1 MAHDLFRLRLE
12 FKGNISGSVLP
23 FQTKSALNRWSL
35 LNFMLTLNGTDLG
48 EEYDTKVVYNYDTF
62 PVSIY
67 TSLSDKWSRSNDIRK
82 SRVLLEIPVFWTN
95 RRSWSIWSLS
105 LYPSRTEETQTTKS
119 VGGFSTIPRRG
130 IAPNFDTRPNSSR
143 RRKLGRFW
151 IEIQHK
157 PLSCFFSLSGFQ
169 FYFLMKYE
177 DAMPWQ
183 HAGPIHFSPKEKLL
197 PNIDVICVVGGKTH
211 SSP

>member
-67 TSLSDKWSRSNDIRK
+67 N
-82 SRVLLEIPVFWTN
+82 PYPTN
-95 RRSWSIWSLS
+95 GPGVMIFGSQGCCWKF
-105 LYPSRTEETQTTKS
+105 Q
-119 VGGFSTIPRRG
+119 FSGQIVV
-130 IAPNFDTRPNSSR
+130 A
-143 RRKLGRFW
+143 GRF
-151 IEIQHK
+151 
-157 PLSCFFSLSGFQ
+157 G
-169 FYFLMKYE
+169 
-177 DAMPWQ
+177 
-183 HAGPIHFSPKEKLL
+183 
-197 PNIDVICVVGGKTH
+197 V
-211 SSP
+211 